1 MDDTLLAP
9 PAPHAGRVRT
19 LAGVLTALGWG
30 AGVWGVLYA
39 INGATQASADVRVP
53 VTLRA
58 APDGAPGARV
68 LTAAFT
74 VPDGWL
80 DGSGSRLTL
89 RVWGSSIPEQVLSRG
104 DVLLGGLALLVLA
117 LAVGPVL
124 RSIAAGEPFAV
135 GNPRRLT
142 VAAGAIV
149 VGGAVAPL
157 LPRIAAA
164 QVIARAGLGAHLA
177 PVWTF
182 PLASL
187 LTAALVLVLAL
198 VFRAGTALTRSL

>member
-9 PAPHAGRVRT
+9 PVPHAGGVRT
-19 LAGVLTALGWG
+19 LARALTALGWG

-39 INGATQASADVRVP
+39 INGATQAPAAVRVP
-53 VTLRA
+53 VTLLA
-58 APDGAPGARV
+58 APGAPATGAV
-68 LTAAFT
+68 TAAFT

-89 RVWGSSIPEQVLSRG
+89 RLWGSSVPEQVLSRG

-124 RSIAAGEPFAV
+124 RSIAAGDPFAV
-135 GNPRRLT
+135 GNPRRLM

-149 VGGAVAPL
+149 VGGAVAPF
-157 LPRIAAA
+157 LPQIAAA
-164 QVIARAGLGAHLA
+164 QVIARAGLSAHLA
-177 PVWTF
+177 PVHTF
-182 PLASL
+182 PLAPL
-187 LTAALVLVLAL
+187 VTAALVLVLVP
-198 VFRAGTALTRSL
+198 VFRAGTALTRSF